1 MCNGNYLK
9 YESIDNVNKNI
20 SFSEYLDETYLYS
33 DDYVGNN
40 VSKINNAS
48 KIQLQLTLKVIPKSS
63 EDNSYDWEMFV
74 KSINIVLT
82 AGRFTNN

>member
-63 EDNSYDWEMFV
+63 EDNSYDWEIFV
-74 KSINIVLT
+74 KSINIVLA

>member
-20 SFSEYLDETYLYS
+20 SFSEYLDEIYLYS

-40 VSKINNAS
+40 VSKINNES
-48 KIQLQLTLKVIPKSS
+48 KIRLQLTLKVISKSS

>member
-48 KIQLQLTLKVIPKSS
+48 KIQLQLTLNVIPKSS
-63 EDNSYDWEMFV
+63 EDNSYDWEIFV
-74 KSINIVLT
+74 KSINIVLA

>member
-33 DDYVGNN
+33 DDYVGNK

-63 EDNSYDWEMFV
+63 EDNSYDWEIFV
-74 KSINIVLT
+74 KSINIVLA

>member
-20 SFSEYLDETYLYS
+20 SFSEYLDEIYLYS

-40 VSKINNAS
+40 VSKINNES
-48 KIQLQLTLKVIPKSS
+48 KIQLQLTLKVISKSS
-63 EDNSYDWEMFV
+63 EDNRYDWEMFV